1 MEVYDVGINIIK
13 CNKKIEEVIDEI
25 ENFVSS
31 KKFSTSKMLYRKAM
45 EKSARVL
52 KADGNPIG
60 VIKML
65 AEGEC
70 SAEEQKFTDAEIEWK
85 ALLARKDGWESIL
98 NGWQSYNRHLGTVT
112 NG

>member
-1 MEVYDVGINIIK
+1 MEPYEVGQHMITCNQKII
-13 CNKKIEEVIDEI
+13 EVIGEI
-25 ENFVSS
+25 ETFV
-31 KKFSTSKMLYRKAM
+31 KEKRFSTNKMLYRKAM

-70 SAEEQKFTDAEIEWK
+70 AAEEQKFVAAEIEWK
-85 ALLARKDGWESIL
+85 ALLARKESWESVL
-98 NGWQSYNRHLGTVT
+98 NGWQSYNRHLSTT
-112 NG
+112 